1 MNTQQVWLVTGASQ
15 GLGLALVKHV
25 LAQGQRVVATTRDAA
40 RFADTTDLQHPHLE
54 VIGLDLTDEAAVA
67 QAVAQLHA
75 TYGRLDV
82 LVNNAGFGF
91 LGAVEEASPADITGI
106 FEVNVFA
113 PLRLVRQVLPYLR
126 AARAGHIF
134 NFSSIGGFLGTP
146 GFGIY
151 NATKFA
157 VEGFSEALAQ
167 EVRALGLHV
176 TIVEPGYFR
185 TNFLDHSLAK
195 TSHDIADYAD
205 TVGKTKQNSQLR
217 NQQQPGDPAL
227 AAAAIYEVATTP
239 HPPLRLLLGPDA
251 YARATQKL
259 ADTQAEFARMQPLT
273 MSTNFVE

>member
-1 MNTQQVWLVTGASQ
+1 MNMQHVWLIKGASQ

-25 LAQGQRVVATTRDAA
+25 LAQGQRVVATTRDVS
-40 RFADTTDLQHPHLE
+40 RFAASTGLQHPCLE
-54 VIGLDLTDEAAVA
+54 VISLDLTDEAAVA
-67 QAVAQLHA
+67 AAVAQVHNA
-75 TYGRLDV
+75 HGRLDV

-91 LGAVEEASPADITGI
+91 LGAVEEASPTDITGI
-106 FEVNVFA
+106 FEINVFA
-113 PLRLVRQVLPYLR
+113 SLRLVRQVLPYMR
-126 AARAGHIF
+126 ASCMGHIF
-134 NFSSIGGFLGTP
+134 NLSSIGGFLGTP

-176 TIVEPGYFR
+176 TIVEPGHFR

-195 TSHDIADYAD
+195 AAHNISDYAA
-205 TVGKTKQNSQLR
+205 TVGRTKQTSQLR

-239 HPPLRLLLGPDA
+239 NPPLRLLLGPDA

-259 ADTQAEFARMQPLT
+259 ADTQAEFIRMQPLT
-273 MSTNFVE
+273 VSTNFAE